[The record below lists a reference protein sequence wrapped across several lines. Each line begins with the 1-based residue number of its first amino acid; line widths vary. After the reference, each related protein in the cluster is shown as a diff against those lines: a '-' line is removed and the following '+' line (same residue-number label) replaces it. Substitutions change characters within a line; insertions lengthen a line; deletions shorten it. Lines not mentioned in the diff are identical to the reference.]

1 VICKEHADEH
11 DLSPS
16 DLIIV
21 TDHRSS
27 SKSSIMSCW
36 TGWKEALQKH
46 GISGDADEI
55 YFYEKEHN
63 GMWGYWSMD
72 GSPDF
77 VNSMKFR
84 KDANGDWQGD
94 DQDLAF
100 IIRSDA
106 RQHVSYIQ
114 LPL

>member
-1 VICKEHADEH
+1 
-11 DLSPS
+11 
-16 DLIIV
+16 
-21 TDHRSS
+21 
-27 SKSSIMSCW
+27 MSCW

-46 GISGDADEI
+46 GISGDAGEI
-55 YFYEKEHN
+55 HFYEKEHN

-77 VNSMKFR
+77 VDSMKFR

-100 IIRSDA
+100 IIRS
-106 RQHVSYIQ
+106 
-114 LPL
+114 